1 MIRQVLD
8 RFLRKG
14 GAGPMTNEYEVANVI
29 ELGKAEDVVLGEKEL
44 VEVVDSQTLEFGTR
58 YIPATNE

>member
-1 MIRQVLD
+1 
-8 RFLRKG
+8 
-14 GAGPMTNEYEVANVI
+14 MTNEYEVANVI
-29 ELGKAEDVVLGEKEL
+29 ELGNAEEVVLGEKEL

>member
-1 MIRQVLD
+1 
-8 RFLRKG
+8 
-14 GAGPMTNEYEVANVI
+14 MTNEYEVANVI